1 VSNHVRG
8 SACPDGQRAAWR
20 PGGHQHPAGQQTTR
34 TDPRGQVT
42 TYAWDDD
49 GRQTGVEYQDGTRV
63 TYVFDDAGRRT
74 SMADLTGTTTY
85 TLNAGGHLTAVAQPG
100 GKTVTYTLEA
110 AGRRQAMIDPDSG
123 RTTYSYDGANRVTSL
138 LNPFAERTTYGYDA
152 LGRATT
158 ITLANGAVTTATFDA
173 AGRQTG
179 MRHSKDGTQ
188 LQSFAYSYDNSG
200 RRTGVVEGGGDRVT
214 WTYDL
219 AGKLTREQR
228 SGDSAYDIT
237 YAYDPVGNRLTMLT
251 GGVTTTYSY
260 NAGDELTVANEGG
273 TLTTYSYDANGNT
286 TVENAAG
293 SLTTYA
299 WDDENRLKVLTPSSG
314 DPATMTYDATGLRR
328 TRAVGAVTVRFV
340 WDGQKVILET
350 DGGGT
355 TQAQFTLNLGLYGD
369 LISQRRSSTSR
380 WYHFDALGSTD
391 RLTGADGSATDTY
404 IYKAFGPLA
413 ASTGSTTNPFRYV
426 GKLGYYDQGTG
437 PLYVRAR
444 WLRPTTGSWLSVDP
458 VEGQPR
464 HVYVQANPVMEV
476 DAAGLATIGETCKDG
491 HFGDKLQKIKD
502 AVDYMDKNVDWSCV
516 GSDLRECAVNTWSTL
531 NIECGYGGNRYK
543 QYCNKDDE
551 PYFCGCTVPGETGTI
566 VICPDTPGCQTE
578 WPCWIFHELTHR
590 ALFDCLPGWGDREE
604 HERQAWQ
611 CTLNCARVPVPPG
624 EQPLVG
630 PPEPPRRCHPGFGPG
645 NEGDAPCN
653 ICPECCGWLPDYYPP
668 GPYEKC
674 SINSQVCFWPGV
686 LIHLCVPAL
695 TSPGNRCKRECP
707 NRETNRYPCLPG
719 AGTVG
724 GSGLSSCGPA

>member
-1 VSNHVRG
+1 VVDANAHRMTSTYDAAGRLTGREDPLGNRITFTYDAAGRLATRV
-8 SACPDGQRAAWR
+8 DGK
-20 PGGHQHPAGQQTTR
+20 GR
-34 TDPRGQVT
+34 TT
-42 TYAWDDD
+42 TYSYDDD

-74 SMADLTGTTTY
+74 SMADATGTTTY
-85 TLNAGGHLTAVAQPG
+85 TLNSGGHLTAVAQPG

-138 LNPFAERTTYGYDA
+138 LNPFAETTTWAYDA

-179 MRHSKDGTQ
+179 VRHSKNGTQ
-188 LQSFAYSYDNSG
+188 LQSFAYSYDNAG
-200 RRTGVVEGGGDRVT
+200 RRTGVVEGNSDRVT

-228 SGDSAYDIT
+228 SGTNAYDTT

-286 TVENAAG
+286 TGENAAG

-299 WDDENRLKVLTPSSG
+299 WDDENRLKVLTPSCG

-328 TRAVGAVTVRFV
+328 TRAVGAATTRFI
-340 WDGQKVILET
+340 WDGQKLILET

-355 TQAQFTLNLGLYGD
+355 TQAQFTLNLGVYGD

-426 GKLGYYDQGTG
+426 GKLGYYDQGSG

-458 VEGQPR
+458 IPTKRPYAYADGTPLSV
-464 HVYVQANPVMEV
+464 V
-476 DAAGLATIGETCKDG
+476 DPSGRAGTEDE
-491 HFGDKLQKIKD
+491 
-502 AVDYMDKNVDWSCV
+502 S
-516 GSDLRECAVNTWSTL
+516 LRECMEDCYTAYPDGGLLQGICLAQCAVFHPKEWACLQLASDGARYCFECAEELFASWSYCPMKACDKANAL
-531 NIECGYGGNRYK
+531 CGSHVECGACGSRAVRAGMGGCHPSKINDDATFFRHGPCARPHGSADKMAHCYATCMLRRCYGKAGMCMWYW
-543 QYCNKDDE
+543 
-551 PYFCGCTVPGETGTI
+551 TVPRDNDPED
-566 VICPDTPGCQTE
+566 V
-578 WPCWIFHELTHR
+578 R
-590 ALFDCLPGWGDREE
+590 AEGL
-604 HERQAWQ
+604 
-611 CTLNCARVPVPPG
+611 
-624 EQPLVG
+624 
-630 PPEPPRRCHPGFGPG
+630 GFGCAMEYVYRGQPWV
-645 NEGDAPCN
+645 
-653 ICPECCGWLPDYYPP
+653 PEIEPDITNWHARHCIRCC
-668 GPYEKC
+668 
-674 SINSQVCFWPGV
+674 
-686 LIHLCVPAL
+686 AL
-695 TSPGNRCKRECP
+695 RTYDMECD
-707 NRETNRYPCLPG
+707 
-719 AGTVG
+719 
-724 GSGLSSCGPA
+724 